1 MYLPECEM
9 GSPKWHRAI
18 WAMRVY
24 QSLSSLRTAMKA
36 SVGTCT
42 VPRFRIFFLPAPHK
56 SKLLW
61 GPRIR
66 SKWPEMNSAH
76 FKVLPA
82 AKRLDAALAAGRQ
95 KESIAV
101 QLEDG
106 HEGLGGNL
114 YGSQIPHL
122 LLACSPQKQ
131 AFVGSPDQIQMAG
144 NEFRPFQGF
153 ACGKTLG
160 RRTCGGKA
168 KRINRCPA

>member
-9 GSPKWHRAI
+9 GSPKWRRAI

-42 VPRFRIFFLPAPHK
+42 VPRFRIFLPAPHK
-56 SKLLW
+56 SKLLR

-66 SKWPEMNSAH
+66 FKWPEMNSAH

-95 KESIAV
+95 KGSIAV

-122 LLACSPQKQ
+122 LACSPQKQ
-131 AFVGSPDQIQMAG
+131 AFAGSPDQIQMAG

>member
-1 MYLPECEM
+1 M
-9 GSPKWHRAI
+9 A
-18 WAMRVY
+18 
-24 QSLSSLRTAMKA
+24 QSHLGDEG
-36 SVGTCT
+36 V
-42 VPRFRIFFLPAPHK
+42 
-56 SKLLW
+56 
-61 GPRIR
+61 
-66 SKWPEMNSAH
+66 
-76 FKVLPA
+76 
-82 AKRLDAALAAGRQ
+82 
-95 KESIAV
+95 SIAV

-114 YGSQIPHL
+114 YGSQIPH

-168 KRINRCPA
+168 KESIAVQLEDGHEGLGGNLYGSQIPHLLACSPQKQAFVGSPDQIQMAGNEFRPFQGFACGKTLGRRTCGGKATRINRCPA

>member
-1 MYLPECEM
+1 MN
-9 GSPKWHRAI
+9 
-18 WAMRVY
+18 
-24 QSLSSLRTAMKA
+24 A

-42 VPRFRIFFLPAPHK
+42 VPRFRIFLPAPHK
-56 SKLLW
+56 SKLLR

-114 YGSQIPHL
+114 HGSQVPHL
-122 LLACSPQKQ
+122 LF
-131 AFVGSPDQIQMAG
+131 AFLLL
-144 NEFRPFQGF
+144 FQ
-153 ACGKTLG
+153 
-160 RRTCGGKA
+160 
-168 KRINRCPA
+168 